1 MLMNASWIR
10 AEQTRNAAT
19 ILDLS
24 FAPAKKG
31 INRKTAPK
39 LTEIVVEAEQK

>member
-1 MLMNASWIR
+1 MNVGRIR

-19 ILDLS
+19 LLDLS
-24 FAPAKKG
+24 FAPVEKG

-39 LTEIVVEAEQK
+39 LTETVVEAEQK